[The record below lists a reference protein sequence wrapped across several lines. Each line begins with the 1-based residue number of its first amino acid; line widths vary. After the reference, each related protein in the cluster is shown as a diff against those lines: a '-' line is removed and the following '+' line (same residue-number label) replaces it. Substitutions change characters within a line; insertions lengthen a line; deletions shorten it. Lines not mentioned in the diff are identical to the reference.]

1 MELFRHPDT
10 IGSNGISSDRAPI
23 AAELSPSMQ
32 RTAGSSSK
40 PTSMPIALNQRISF
54 RSYLKYELGVIPKAF
69 LNMEMKA
76 LGVL

>member
-1 MELFRHPDT
+1 
-10 IGSNGISSDRAPI
+10 
-23 AAELSPSMQ
+23 MQ